1 VTASSTHS
9 AVDGVR
15 SFWADSLDRWGPHL
29 RSGGAISETSVWD
42 FLACVQDANPTYW
55 SHDWAREHAPTGRV
69 TVPPQMLLTHSRFPP
84 GPIGTAAEWEPGYVV
99 DSAPPD
105 PLRGV
110 LDSLCEAG
118 LDVYTNAARQ
128 ETYLA
133 PVHPGD
139 VLATSARIEISPVK
153 TTRLGEGVFVNTN
166 ARYRRESDHTVV
178 AESTNSLFVY
188 SSSHAPPAAPSRQQE
203 RQEPQPPAAS
213 AGGPQTSTPF
223 ESLAITGISAGQ
235 QLSPLRLTP
244 TFMDLIR
251 AAQGTRHPVPM
262 HTERAYAQAAGNRD
276 AYFSTLWQAGILG
289 RFVTDWSGPLGEL
302 TNLAFSMIDNI
313 CPGDEVTVS
322 GTITD
327 VTSESVSLDLR
338 ITNQFGVA
346 TTGTAR
352 ARLPR
357 ATRI

>member
-1 VTASSTHS
+1 MRT
-9 AVDGVR
+9 
-15 SFWADSLDRWGPHL
+15 FWADSLEQWGPHL
-29 RSGGAISETSVWD
+29 RSGGAISENSVWD
-42 FLACVQDANPTYW
+42 FLACVEDANPAYW
-55 SHDWAREHAPTGRV
+55 SHEWAREHAPTGRV

-84 GPIGTAAEWEPGYVV
+84 GPIGTCAEWEPSYVV
-99 DSAPPD
+99 NSAPPD

-110 LDSLCEAG
+110 LDSLCETG

-153 TTRLGEGVFVNTN
+153 TTWLGQGVFVNTN

-188 SSSHAPPAAPSRQQE
+188 SSSHLPHATPSRHEE
-203 RQEPQPPAAS
+203 RREPLAPEPPRVS
-213 AGGPQTSTPF
+213 PGGRQTSAHF
-223 ESLAITGISAGQ
+223 ESLAITGISVGQ
-235 QLSPLRLTP
+235 ALPPLRLTP
-244 TFMDLIR
+244 TFRDLIR

-262 HTERAYAQAAGNRD
+262 HTESAYAQAAGNRD

-302 TNLAFSMIDNI
+302 TYLAFSMIDNI
-313 CPGDEVTVS
+313 CAGDEVTVS
-322 GTITD
+322 GTITNI
-327 VTSESVSLDLR
+327 TSESASLDLR
-338 ITNQFGVA
+338 ITNQFGVT

-352 ARLPR
+352 ARLPEHPE
-357 ATRI
+357 